1 MKNSL
6 PFLEYVFRRAIF
18 GAWMGRDDGHYCD
31 VQSSGVN
38 LFLVEGSKFLFHPL
52 VTYRPIKKNKLAAS
66 CQYISSNIHCT

>member
-1 MKNSL
+1 MADHAKGQLRVYINQFNGSTMVV
-6 PFLEYVFRRAIF
+6 LEYVFRRGIF

-52 VTYRPIKKNKLAAS
+52 VTYRPI
-66 CQYISSNIHCT
+66 